1 MIARDAGN
9 LPGKRRMSGWQ
20 IAQMNVGRIVAA
32 IDHPQLADF
41 VAQLDEVNALAE
53 ASPGFVWRLQ
63 SESGNATD
71 IKPTA
76 DPQFIVNM
84 SVWESVEALFDYAY
98 KSAHRL
104 VMARR
109 REWFERPETGY
120 QVLWWVPA
128 GHRPTVEEGLA
139 RLAKLNAEGP
149 TPEAFNFKARFPTP
163 GKVGGPEDMRPEPY
177 CVGWE

>member
-1 MIARDAGN
+1 
-9 LPGKRRMSGWQ
+9 MSGWH
-20 IAQMNVGRIVAA
+20 IAQMNVATAVEAL
-32 IDHPQLADF
+32 DHPQLADF
-41 VAQLDEVNALAE
+41 VAQLDDINALAD

-71 IKPTA
+71 IQAGA
-76 DPQFIVNM
+76 DPKFIVNM
-84 SVWESVEALFDYAY
+84 SVWESVESLLDFAY

-109 REWFERPETGY
+109 REWFQRPEGAY

-128 GHRPTVEEGLA
+128 GHKPTVEEGLA
-139 RLAKLNAEGP
+139 RLARLNADGP
-149 TPEAFNFKARFPTP
+149 TAEAFTFKARFPQP
-163 GKVGGPEDMRPEPY
+163 DKIGGPEDMRPEPF